1 MRTFKEAKGRT
12 TITKT
17 GKGTYTI
24 STETPIMSIITDI
37 VSLVVV
43 CVILC
48 LFGGKS
54 MIWDVF
60 AIVFIFLFARS
71 FAPKRKRLTK
81 EELIKE
87 LEEIEQ

>member
-12 TITKT
+12 TITKV
-17 GKGTYTI
+17 GKGVYSI
-24 STETPIMSIITDI
+24 NTETLTKSIITDM

-43 CVILC
+43 CVILY

-54 MIWDVF
+54 MIWDAF
-60 AIVFIFLFARS
+60 AIVLILLFARS
-71 FAPKRKRLTK
+71 FVPKCKRLTK

-87 LEEIEQ
+87 LEEIE